1 MLIPTSR
8 AQPNPTRPAPP
19 HQTTPHR
26 GANTTKPHPTARAS
40 ERKSTHS
47 DHPPDQFSSSGSLP
61 LLGFQSGLLLQSRF
75 PLLAGIEAQRFL
87 LASKHSDSS
96 CWRRSTASSRAAGLA
111 SSSSTFRACSLA
123 SRNFSFAASSFADP
137 SCCRRACCCRLAY
150 PGGKA
155 SPSFAASGARDVVS
169 AQATSIQQKV
179 ANVQDPHQVMGGR
192 QPFPIDF
199 PLMIRDGFPVLVEG
213 CCSVRLLCH
222 LQVQL
227 I

>member
-1 MLIPTSR
+1 MVGGPSPTLISLYMYMLIPTSR
-8 AQPNPTRPAPP
+8 AQPSPAQPNPAQPNPTRPAPP

-96 CWRRSTASSRAAGLA
+96 CWRRSTASAGVLSSASEPDVRCFSLFPFRGIQSREVRCLGLLFLDLPSLGIPVGRAAP
-111 SSSSTFRACSLA
+111 
-123 SRNFSFAASSFADP
+123 AA
-137 SCCRRACCCRLAY
+137 
-150 PGGKA
+150 
-155 SPSFAASGARDVVS
+155 
-169 AQATSIQQKV
+169 
-179 ANVQDPHQVMGGR
+179 
-192 QPFPIDF
+192 
-199 PLMIRDGFPVLVEG
+199 
-213 CCSVRLLCH
+213 
-222 LQVQL
+222 
-227 I
+227 